1 LAQKGV
7 NFDEIMKYSFCNLMK
22 SSNHEI
28 DGLKKKL
35 GKRQFLSII

>member
-1 LAQKGV
+1 
-7 NFDEIMKYSFCNLMK
+7 LMK
-22 SSNHEI
+22 STNHEI